1 MPVNPLQVFQQY
13 ADAWNRHDA
22 AAIVATFADGGTY
35 CDPIT
40 SGPLTGAD
48 IGGYA
53 QSLWAA
59 FPDLSFETVS
69 AMENG
74 DGLLSAEWLMRGTN
88 TGSLNGLPPTG
99 KSIAQSGADFVRVK
113 DGKICSVQGYFDPGV
128 VPRSLGLD
136 VIVQPKTIGPWEFGI
151 SGRVSSGSRDTPG
164 AFSITFFDARTEEEK
179 QTIRASSQKIAQD
192 MLSIPGFISLVTAT
206 VGSRMMTIT
215 AWKTPESSAPLM
227 KTGEHREAV
236 SRYFRS
242 EMGGSGGM
250 TGTWIPGRLNPRRVR
265 CEGCA
270 KMAASSAPGEK
281 CSCGA
286 TLPDPLAYW

>member
-1 MPVNPLQVFQQY
+1 MTP
-13 ADAWNRHDA
+13 
-22 AAIVATFADGGTY
+22 
-35 CDPIT
+35 
-40 SGPLTGAD
+40 GPLTGKD
-48 IGGYA
+48 IGVYA
-53 QSLWAA
+53 ESLWAT

-74 DGLLSAEWLMRGTN
+74 DGLLSVEWRMRGTN
-88 TGSLNGLPPTG
+88 TGPLNGLPPTG
-99 KSIAQSGADFVRVK
+99 KSIAQNGADFVRIK
-113 DGKICSVQGYFDPGV
+113 NGKICSVQGYFDPGV
-128 VPRSLGLD
+128 VPRLLGLD
-136 VIVQPKTIGPWEFGI
+136 VIVQPKTIGPWEFGV
-151 SGRVSSGSRDTPG
+151 SARVSSGSKELPG
-164 AFSITFFDARTEEEK
+164 AFSITFFDARSEEEK
-179 QTIRASSQKIAQD
+179 KAIRESSRQIAEE
-192 MLSIPGFISLVTAT
+192 MLSIPDFISLVTAT

-236 SRYFRS
+236 ARYFRS

-265 CEGCA
+265 CNACS
-270 KMAASSAPGEK
+270 KMAASTASGDK